1 MSIQELCVN
10 EMFPGE
16 SYSTDFIKIDK
27 YKYLRLAAFSDACVY
42 LELQFSHD
50 FETVGIT
57 KSLYL
62 NGKNWISES
71 HIEPMLPYLRVK
83 LQKADPNDTRTNL
96 VVHVTGRLSDNLKS
110 VSINSPAVI
119 PKSEPSSGRR
129 SFVFGKKKEKEPVT
143 EKIEV
148 TDYRLPTVLLKGSLL
163 YVAGTNRI
171 ESIATGS
178 PGDILMLGHDG
189 RPFWTSH

>member
-1 MSIQELCVN
+1 MFSEN
-10 EMFPGE
+10 E
-16 SYSTDFIKIDK
+16 YVTDFIKIDK
-27 YKYLRLAAFSDACVY
+27 YKYLRLAGFSDTCIYV
-42 LELQFSHD
+42 ELQFSHD
-50 FETVGIT
+50 CENPGIT

-71 HIEPMLPYLRVK
+71 HIEPLLPFLRIR
-83 LQKADPNDTRTNL
+83 LQKADSLYPGTNL
-96 VVHVTGRLSDNLKS
+96 VIHITGRLCDNLRQ
-110 VSINSPAVI
+110 VGINSPGNV
-119 PKSEPSSGRR
+119 PKDVQASSSTGSGMKRP
-129 SFVFGKKKEKEPVT
+129 FFMKKKEKEQAV

-189 RPFWTSH
+189 RPFWTIPH